1 MAVEGRE
8 GNIKCPVL
16 LTTGEYDARSPVE
29 LVYKFYDNIKGPKEL
44 WVYEDTYHWTNLF
57 PGTNENADSH
67 NMGRDWIRE
76 ALPASS
82 SRATRARRSGAPAAV
97 DRMAPKSRPGR
108 AALVGV
114 NVAACESATG
124 GGTCGHRF
132 AVRSGLLAV
141 SLRALAQY
149 SGSTRRCRPTP

>member
-16 LTTGEYDARSPVE
+16 LTTGEYDARNPVE

-44 WVYEDTYHWTNLF
+44 WVYEDAYHWTNLF

-76 ALPASS
+76 ALAGKFKPGY
-82 SRATRARRSGAPAAV
+82 TRKTFLR
-97 DRMAPKSRPGR
+97 
-108 AALVGV
+108 
-114 NVAACESATG
+114 TG
-124 GGTCGHRF
+124 GGGPHGTQ
-132 AVRSGLLAV
+132 GLDQDA
-141 SLRALAQY
+141 RHWWE
-149 SGSTRRCRPTP
+149 